1 MIKWNCLSVPSIYHA
16 FPFICMLNFKLSKL
30 VNITCWC
37 LPRFRVWKFII
48 CKAAV
53 YCDKLS
59 PPIKYGIATSTFYV
73 GLDAGVGFGPSFL
86 GLFTHM
92 FSYSEIFGFMAALAI
107 ITMLVY
113 FLIHGRHVTRNAL

>member
-1 MIKWNCLSVPSIYHA
+1 MEILSSAMQSIAIKV
-16 FPFICMLNFKLSKL
+16 
-30 VNITCWC
+30 
-37 LPRFRVWKFII
+37 
-48 CKAAV
+48 
-53 YCDKLS
+53 S

-113 FLIHGRHVTRNAL
+113 FLIHGRHVTRNAMN

>member
-1 MIKWNCLSVPSIYHA
+1 MLLLSFVCLISSYQSWLILLAGACLGLGYGNLSSAMQSIAIKV
-16 FPFICMLNFKLSKL
+16 
-30 VNITCWC
+30 
-37 LPRFRVWKFII
+37 
-48 CKAAV
+48 
-53 YCDKLS
+53 S

-73 GLDAGVGFGPSFL
+73 GLDAGIGFGPSFL

-113 FLIHGRHVTRNAL
+113 LIHGRHVTRNAMN